1 MIKEILNGIKR
12 NLMREYQDFERMQTD
27 YSYDL
32 DCYRYCQQRM
42 DSIDNEM
49 EEIRFKLEG
58 GS

>member
-1 MIKEILNGIKR
+1 MIREILNGIKR
-12 NLMREYQDFERMQTD
+12 SLMREYQDYEQMQTD

-42 DSIDNEM
+42 DSIDGEM

>member
-12 NLMREYQDFERMQTD
+12 SLMREYQDYEQMQTD

-42 DSIDNEM
+42 DSIDSEM